1 MKKIVIWR
9 GFVPYDEYIQSDSW
23 KAQRA
28 KAFDRDGHACVICG
42 SRQRLEGHHI
52 GYDFL
57 GTDMDWTE
65 VITVCHDCHMKIEN
79 QKKNVRLMKGDQAMS
94 YDNQIELSRNETRRA
109 RKSTAHRKME
119 GIRLSIEIS
128 AHIGEFLRNARIN
141 EGIMTKDFAASIDV
155 CPSSYS
161 NIEGGRNRITTVEL
175 KRAADAL
182 KIPVQDI
189 YPDYYRVAACA
200 NLRQQ
205 RKEHGISVAM
215 LADAAGVTAKD
226 IELIERG
233 DVLMTDEQVGA
244 FANII
249 GIPSEWIMQIIPAQQ
264 SEIKEEPADDNAA
277 EPSEPVAE
285 KDQTDELKEKIIEL
299 IKSDAVKTDT
309 IRIMNST
316 HVEHEVALAK
326 ACDELKREI
335 DKQKELF
342 RRQGI
347 MLLSLNERLE
357 AKEIEI
363 EHLKRLLDFAR
374 EHKEY
379 DVG

>member
-1 MKKIVIWR
+1 
-9 GFVPYDEYIQSDSW
+9 
-23 KAQRA
+23 
-28 KAFDRDGHACVICG
+28 
-42 SRQRLEGHHI
+42 
-52 GYDFL
+52 
-57 GTDMDWTE
+57 
-65 VITVCHDCHMKIEN
+65 
-79 QKKNVRLMKGDQAMS
+79 MS
-94 YDNQIELSRNETRRA
+94 YSNQIELSHTEGKRA
-109 RKSTAHRKME
+109 RKYTAHRKME
-119 GIRLSIEIS
+119 GIRLSTEIS
-128 AHIGEFLRNARIN
+128 ASIGEVLRNARIN
-141 EGIMTKDFAASIDV
+141 AGIMTKDFAASIDV

-161 NIEGGRNRITTVEL
+161 NIEGGRNCITTVEL

-182 KIPVQDI
+182 KLPVQDI
-189 YPDYYRVAACA
+189 YPDYYRVAAGA

-205 RKEHGISVAM
+205 RKEHKISAAM
-215 LADAAGVTAKD
+215 LADAAGVTVKD
-226 IELIERG
+226 IEQIEKG
-233 DVLMTDEQVGA
+233 DMLMTDEQVGA

-249 GIPSEWIMQIIPAQQ
+249 GIPSEWIMQNIPAQQ
-264 SEIKEEPADDNAA
+264 AEIKEEPADDNAA

-285 KDQTDELKEKIIEL
+285 KDQTDELKDKIVEL
-299 IKSDAVKTDT
+299 KKSDAVKTDT
-309 IRIMNST
+309 IHILEST

-347 MLLSLNERLE
+347 MLLSLSERLE
-357 AKEIEI
+357 SKEIEI